1 MSKSR
6 YTKENPR
13 IIVNFIDNNTDE
25 TVFEIKDRNIMNVGE
40 IFSSYVANSIIQNEL
55 KNKELPR
62 SILVIAVGEYNLTE
76 D

>member
-13 IIVNFIDNNTDE
+13 IIVKFIDNNTDE
-25 TVFEIKDRNIMNVGE
+25 TLFEIKDRNIMNVGE
-40 IFSSYVANSIIQNEL
+40 IFSSYVTNSIIQNEL

>member
-13 IIVNFIDNNTDE
+13 ITVKFIDNNTDE
-25 TVFEIKDRNIMNVGE
+25 TLFEIKDRNIMNVGE